1 MKAKGANE
9 IRRSFLKFFEEKD
22 HYIQKSYPLVPL
34 EDQSLLL
41 INAGMAPLKPY
52 FAGTKEPPSKRMATC
67 QKCIRTDD
75 IENVGKTARHA
86 TFFEMLGNFSFGD
99 YFKKEAIEWSW
110 EFVLEHLEM
119 PRENLWASVYEED
132 DEAFDLWHQHIGL
145 EKERIVRLGKEDNF
159 WEIGTGPCGPCSEL
173 YYDRGPS
180 YGCDDPDC
188 KPGCECDRFI
198 EFWNLVFTQFNK
210 DEEGN
215 YTPLPNPNID
225 TGMGLERVATIMQDV
240 NSIYEIDIAKRI
252 YDHVVKMKNSP
263 EKEGES
269 TSIKIITDHI
279 KAVTFMIGDGIIPS
293 NEGRGY
299 VLRRLL
305 RRGARH
311 GRLLGIRHTF
321 LKDLMETVVEIFG
334 EDYPELHEKKD
345 YIRKIITVEEEKF
358 QETIG
363 QGMEIL
369 DGYIEALEK
378 EGEKTLRGEDAFKLY
393 DTYGFPLDLTLEILE
408 EKEMAVDEAAFN
420 EAMEKQ
426 RNLARSSRQKQGTE
440 GWAEDP
446 LKNVDPY
453 LKTKFTGYDSFIE
466 EAKVLALVEEGELVE
481 MATEGKKVFMITDIT
496 PFYGESGGQMGDQG
510 RVYNEHFEG
519 KVLDTQKDN
528 NGRTYKLVEVLSGVV
543 TTEDSVTLHIDEKR
557 RFATMKNH
565 TGTHLLHQAL
575 KDVVGDHVNQA
586 GSYVSDERMR
596 FDFNH
601 FEGLTKEEI
610 EKIEEQVNTV
620 IFNGQPVT
628 ASEMSLEEAKK
639 KGAAALFTE
648 KYDAR
653 VRVIEVE
660 NYSNEL
666 CGGCHVDNTS
676 KIGMF
681 KILHESSVASG
692 VRRIEAVTGEGVY
705 RQLKVQ
711 EALISET
718 AETLKVQKDNI
729 LKRIEEILADQKDQA
744 KAIESLKSKLAGDVV
759 TDLLDAAETVKGVPM
774 VLENLGEKDM
784 DEIRKVGDGLKEKMD
799 SGIIVLGA
807 RNNGKANFIAI
818 VTKDLIQKGLK
829 AGDIVKVGAK
839 IAGGGGGGRPDMAQ
853 AGGKNPEKIEEALAA
868 VKSYVEET
876 L

>member
-1 MKAKGANE
+1 MKAMGANE
-9 IRRSFLKFFEEKD
+9 IRRAFLKFFEEKD

-34 EDQSLLL
+34 EDKSLLL

-52 FAGTKEPPSKRMATC
+52 FSGTKEPPKNRMATC

-75 IENVGKTARHA
+75 IENVGRTARHA

-110 EFVLEHLEM
+110 EFVLEVLEM
-119 PRENLWASVYEED
+119 PRENVWASIYQED
-132 DEAFDLWHQHIGL
+132 DEAFDLWHDHIGL
-145 EKERIVRLGKEDNF
+145 EKEKIVRLGKEDNF

-173 YYDRGPS
+173 YYDRGAA
-180 YGCDDPDC
+180 YGCEDPDC
-188 KPGCECDRFI
+188 KPGCDCDRFV

-215 YTPLPNPNID
+215 YTKLPSPNID
-225 TGMGLERVATIMQDV
+225 TGMGLERVAAIMQDV
-240 NSIYEIDIAKRI
+240 NSIYEIDVAKRI
-252 YDHVVKMKNSP
+252 YDRVIAMKNSP
-263 EKEGES
+263 EKEEES
-269 TSIKIITDHI
+269 TSIKVITDHV
-279 KAVTFMIGDGIIPS
+279 KAVTFMIGDGIVPS

-311 GRLLGIRHTF
+311 GRMLGIRHSF
-321 LKDLMETVVEIFG
+321 LKDLMDTVVEIFG
-334 EDYPELHEKKD
+334 EDYPELKEKQD

-369 DGYIEALEK
+369 DGYIETLEQK
-378 EGEKTLRGEDAFKLY
+378 GEKVLSGADAFKLY
-393 DTYGFPLDLTLEILE
+393 DTYGFPLDLTLEILA
-408 EKEMAVDEAAFN
+408 EKNFTVDEEAF
-420 EAMEKQ
+420 EAAMEKQ

-446 LKNVDPY
+446 LKSVDPK
-453 LKTKFTGYDSFIE
+453 LKTLFTGYTSFKETAKVMALVSRGEALE
-466 EAKVLALVEEGELVE
+466 EAVEGTEVLL
-481 MATEGKKVFMITDIT
+481 ITDKT
-496 PFYGESGGQMGDQG
+496 PFYGESGGQVGDQG
-510 RVYNEHFEG
+510 RVYHDHFEG
-519 KVLDTQKDN
+519 KVLDTQNDK
-528 NGRTYKLVEVLSGVV
+528 NGRTYKLVKVLSGTVKKG
-543 TTEDSVTLHIDEKR
+543 EDVTLHIDEKR

-601 FEGLTKEEI
+601 FEGLTQEEM
-610 EKIEEQVNTV
+610 EKIEEQVNAV
-620 IFNGQPVT
+620 IFNGQRVNAAT
-628 ASEMSLEEAKK
+628 MSLAEAKE

-648 KYDAR
+648 KYDEH

-666 CGGCHVDNTS
+666 CGGSHVDNTS

-681 KILHESSVASG
+681 KILHEASVASG

-705 RQLKVQ
+705 RQMKEQ
-711 EALISET
+711 EALIQQ
-718 AETLKVQKDNI
+718 AAQTLKVKENNI
-729 LKRIEEILADQKDQA
+729 LRRIEEVLVEQKDQL
-744 KAIESLKSKLAGDVV
+744 KTIESLKSKLAGDVV
-759 TDLLDAAETVKGVPM
+759 GDLLKTAVEVKGVPM
-774 VLENLGEKDM
+774 ILENLGEKEM
-784 DEIRKVGDGLKEKMD
+784 DEIRKIGDGLKEKVE

-807 RNNGKANFIAI
+807 KNKGKASFIAM
-818 VTKDLIQKGLK
+818 VTKDLVQQGIK

-839 IAGGGGGGRPDMAQ
+839 VAGGGGGGRPDMAQ
-853 AGGKNPEKIEEALAA
+853 AGGKNPEKIDEALAA

>member
-1 MKAKGANE
+1 MKAMGANE
-9 IRRSFLKFFEEKD
+9 IRRAFLKFFEEKE
-22 HYIQKSYPLVPL
+22 HYIQKSYPLVPQ
-34 EDQSLLL
+34 EDKSLLL

-52 FAGTKEPPSKRMATC
+52 FSGTKEPPKNRMATC

-75 IENVGKTARHA
+75 IENVGRTARHA

-99 YFKKEAIEWSW
+99 YFKKEAIEWAW
-110 EFVLEHLEM
+110 EFVLQDLEM
-119 PRENLWASVYEED
+119 PRENIWASIYEED
-132 DEAFDLWHQHIGL
+132 DEAYDLWHDHIGL

-173 YYDRGPS
+173 YYDRGPA

-188 KPGCECDRFI
+188 KPGCDCDRFV

-210 DEEGN
+210 DDEGN
-215 YTPLPNPNID
+215 YTKLPNPNID
-225 TGMGLERVATIMQDV
+225 TGMGLERVAAIMQDV

-252 YDHVVKMKNSP
+252 YDRVVSIKNSP

-269 TSIKIITDHI
+269 TSIKVITDHV

-321 LKDLMETVVEIFG
+321 LKDLMDTVVDIFG
-334 EDYPELHEKKD
+334 EDYPELREKQE

-369 DGYIEALEK
+369 DGYIEALVK
-378 EGEKTLRGEDAFKLY
+378 KGERTLSGADAFKLY
-393 DTYGFPLDLTLEILE
+393 DTYGFPLDLTLEILA
-408 EKEMAVDEAAFN
+408 EKELSVDEEAFR
-420 EAMEKQ
+420 ASMEKQ
-426 RNLARSSRQKQGTE
+426 RNLARNSRQKQGNE

-446 LKNVDPY
+446 LKSVDPK
-453 LKTKFTGYDSFIE
+453 LKTLFTGYTSAKETAKVMALVSRGEAVE
-466 EAKVLALVEEGELVE
+466 EAGEGMEILL
-481 MATEGKKVFMITDIT
+481 ITDKT
-496 PFYGESGGQMGDQG
+496 PFYGEGGGQIGDQG
-510 RVYNEHFEG
+510 RVYHDHFEG
-519 KVLDTQKDN
+519 NVLDTQKDK
-528 NGRTYKLVEVLSGVV
+528 NGRTYKLVKVLSGVV
-543 TTEDSVTLHIDEKR
+543 KTGEDVTLHIDEKK

-565 TGTHLLHQAL
+565 TGTHLLHRAL

-586 GSYVSDERMR
+586 GSFVSNEGMR

-601 FEGLTKEEI
+601 FEGLTKEEM
-610 EKIEEQVNTV
+610 EKIEEQVNAV
-620 IFNGQPVT
+620 IFNGLEVT
-628 ASEMSLEEAKK
+628 AATMSLEDAKK
-639 KGAAALFTE
+639 KGAEALFTE
-648 KYDAR
+648 KYDAH
-653 VRVIEVE
+653 VRVIEVD

-681 KILHESSVASG
+681 KIRHESSVASG

-705 RQLKVQ
+705 RQMKEK
-711 EALISET
+711 EALVNLA
-718 AETLKVQKDNI
+718 AETLKVQKDNV
-729 LKRIEEILADQKDQA
+729 LRRIEEVLAEQKDQA
-744 KAIESLKSKLAGDVV
+744 KTIESLKSKLAGDVV
-759 TDLLDAAETVKGVPM
+759 GDLLKAAVDVKGVP
-774 VLENLGEKDM
+774 VILENLGEKEM
-784 DEIRKVGDGLKEKMD
+784 DEIRKVGDGLKEKME
-799 SGIIVLGA
+799 SGIIVLGGK
-807 RNNGKANFIAI
+807 NNGKANFIAI
-818 VTKDLIQKGLK
+818 VTKDLIKKGIK

-839 IAGGGGGGRPDMAQ
+839 VAGGGGGGRPDMAQ
-853 AGGKNPEKIEEALAA
+853 AGGKNPEKINEALGA

>member
-1 MKAKGANE
+1 MKSMGANE
-9 IRRSFLKFFEEKD
+9 IRRAFLKFFEEKD
-22 HYIQKSYPLVPL
+22 HYIQKSYPLVPQ
-34 EDQSLLL
+34 EDKSLLL

-52 FAGTKEPPSKRMATC
+52 FSGTKEPPNQRMATC

-75 IENVGKTARHA
+75 IENVGRTARHA

-99 YFKKEAIEWSW
+99 YFKKEAIEWAW
-110 EFVLEHLEM
+110 EFVLKDLEM
-119 PRENLWASVYEED
+119 PRENIWASIYEED
-132 DEAFDLWHQHIGL
+132 DEAFDLWHDHIGL

-173 YYDRGPS
+173 YYDRGPA

-188 KPGCECDRFI
+188 KPGCDCDRFV

-215 YTPLPNPNID
+215 YTKLPSPNID
-225 TGMGLERVATIMQDV
+225 TGMGLERVAAIMQDV
-240 NSIYEIDIAKRI
+240 NSIYEIDIAKKI
-252 YDHVVKMKNSP
+252 YDRVVKMKNFP
-263 EKEGES
+263 EKEEEG
-269 TSIKIITDHI
+269 TSIKVITDHI
-279 KAVTFMIGDGIIPS
+279 KAVTFMIGDGVIPS

-311 GRLLGIRHTF
+311 GRLLGIRHSF

-334 EDYPELHEKKD
+334 EDYPELQEKKD

-358 QETIG
+358 QETVG

-369 DGYIEALEK
+369 DGYIEALVK
-378 EGEKTLRGEDAFKLY
+378 RGENTLSGADAFKLY
-393 DTYGFPLDLTLEILE
+393 DTYGFPLDLTLEILA
-408 EKEMAVDEAAFN
+408 EKELSVDEAAFKA
-420 EAMEKQ
+420 AMEKQ

-446 LKNVDPY
+446 LKTVDPK
-453 LKTKFTGYDSFIE
+453 LKTLFTGYTSFKETARVMALVSRGAAVE
-466 EAKVLALVEEGELVE
+466 EASEGMEVLLV
-481 MATEGKKVFMITDIT
+481 TDKT
-496 PFYGESGGQMGDQG
+496 PFYGESGGQVGDQG
-510 RVYNEHFEG
+510 RAYHEGFEG
-519 KVLDTQKDN
+519 KVLDTQNDK
-528 NGRTYKLVEVLSGVV
+528 NGRTYKLLKVLSGTVK
-543 TTEDSVTLHIDEKR
+543 TGEDVTLHIDEKR

-601 FEGLTKEEI
+601 FEGLTGEEM
-610 EKIEEQVNTV
+610 EKIEDQVNAV

-628 ASEMSLEEAKK
+628 ASTMSLEDAKK

-648 KYDAR
+648 KYDAH

-681 KILHESSVASG
+681 KILHEASVASG

-705 RQLKVQ
+705 RQMKEQ
-711 EALISET
+711 EALIQQ
-718 AETLKVQKDNI
+718 AAQTLKVKEDNI
-729 LKRIEEILADQKDQA
+729 LRRIEEVLAEQKDQA

-759 TDLLDAAETVKGVPM
+759 GDLLDAAVDVKGVPM
-774 VLENLGEKDM
+774 ILENLGEKEM
-784 DEIRKVGDGLKEKMD
+784 DEIRKVGDGLKEKME

-807 RNNGKANFIAI
+807 KNNGKANFIAI
-818 VTKDLIQKGLK
+818 VTRDLIKKGIK

-839 IAGGGGGGRPDMAQ
+839 VAGGGGGGRPDMAQ
-853 AGGKNPEKIEEALAA
+853 AGGKNPEKINEALAA

>member
-1 MKAKGANE
+1 MKAMGANE
-9 IRRSFLKFFEEKD
+9 IRRAFLKFFEEKE
-22 HYIQKSYPLVPL
+22 HYIQKSYPLVPQ
-34 EDQSLLL
+34 EDKSLLL

-52 FAGTKEPPSKRMATC
+52 FSGTKEPPKNRMATC

-75 IENVGKTARHA
+75 IENVGRTARHA

-99 YFKKEAIEWSW
+99 YFKKEAIEWAW
-110 EFVLEHLEM
+110 EFVLQDLEM
-119 PRENLWASVYEED
+119 PRENIWASIYEED
-132 DEAFDLWHQHIGL
+132 DEAYDLWHDHIGL

-173 YYDRGPS
+173 YYDRGPA

-188 KPGCECDRFI
+188 KPGCDCDRFV

-210 DEEGN
+210 DDEGN
-215 YTPLPNPNID
+215 YTKLPNPNID
-225 TGMGLERVATIMQDV
+225 TGMGLERVAAIMQDV

-252 YDHVVKMKNSP
+252 YDRVVSIKNSP

-269 TSIKIITDHI
+269 TSIKVITDHV

-321 LKDLMETVVEIFG
+321 LKDLMDTVVDIFG
-334 EDYPELHEKKD
+334 EDYPELREKQE

-369 DGYIEALEK
+369 DGYIEALVK
-378 EGEKTLRGEDAFKLY
+378 KGERTLSGADAFKLY
-393 DTYGFPLDLTLEILE
+393 DTYGFPLDLTLEILA
-408 EKEMAVDEAAFN
+408 EKELSVDEEAFR
-420 EAMEKQ
+420 ASMEKQ
-426 RNLARSSRQKQGTE
+426 RNLARNSRQKQGNE

-446 LKNVDPY
+446 LKSVDPK
-453 LKTKFTGYDSFIE
+453 LKTLFTGYTSAKETAKVMALVSRGEAVE
-466 EAKVLALVEEGELVE
+466 EAAEGMEILL
-481 MATEGKKVFMITDIT
+481 ITDKT
-496 PFYGESGGQMGDQG
+496 PFYGEGGGQIGDQG
-510 RVYNEHFEG
+510 RVYHDHFEG
-519 KVLDTQKDN
+519 NVLDTQKDK
-528 NGRTYKLVEVLSGVV
+528 NGRTYKLVKVLSGVV
-543 TTEDSVTLHIDEKR
+543 KTGEDVTLHIDEKK

-565 TGTHLLHQAL
+565 TGTHLLHRAL

-586 GSYVSDERMR
+586 GSFVSNEGMR

-601 FEGLTKEEI
+601 FEGLTKEEM
-610 EKIEEQVNTV
+610 EKIEEQVNAV
-620 IFNGQPVT
+620 IFNGLEVT
-628 ASEMSLEEAKK
+628 AATMSLEDAKK
-639 KGAAALFTE
+639 KGAEALFTE
-648 KYDAR
+648 KYDAH
-653 VRVIEVE
+653 VRVIEVD

-681 KILHESSVASG
+681 KIRHESSVASG

-705 RQLKVQ
+705 RQMKEK
-711 EALISET
+711 EALVNLA

-729 LKRIEEILADQKDQA
+729 LRRIEEVLAEQKDQA
-744 KAIESLKSKLAGDVV
+744 KTIESLKSKLAGDVV
-759 TDLLDAAETVKGVPM
+759 GDLLKNAVDVKGVP
-774 VLENLGEKDM
+774 VILENLGEKEM
-784 DEIRKVGDGLKEKMD
+784 DEIRKVGDGLKEKME
-799 SGIIVLGA
+799 SGIIVLGGK
-807 RNNGKANFIAI
+807 NNGKANFIAI
-818 VTKDLIQKGLK
+818 VTKDLIKKGIK

-839 IAGGGGGGRPDMAQ
+839 VAGGGGGGRPDMAQ
-853 AGGKNPEKIEEALAA
+853 AGGKNPEKINEALGA

>member
-1 MKAKGANE
+1 MKAMGANE
-9 IRRSFLKFFEEKD
+9 IRRAFLKFFEEKD
-22 HYIQKSYPLVPL
+22 HYIQKSYPLVPR
-34 EDQSLLL
+34 EDKSLLL

-52 FAGTKEPPSKRMATC
+52 FSGTKEPPKNRMATC

-75 IENVGKTARHA
+75 IENVGRTARHA

-99 YFKKEAIEWSW
+99 YFKKEAIEWAW
-110 EFVLEHLEM
+110 EFVLKDLEM
-119 PRENLWASVYEED
+119 PRENIWASIYEED
-132 DEAFDLWHQHIGL
+132 DEAFDLWHEHIGL

-173 YYDRGPS
+173 YYDRGPA
-180 YGCDDPDC
+180 YGCEDPDC
-188 KPGCECDRFI
+188 KPGCDCDRFV

-215 YTPLPNPNID
+215 YTKLPSPNID
-225 TGMGLERVATIMQDV
+225 TGMGLERVAAIMQDV
-240 NSIYEIDIAKRI
+240 NSIYEIDIAKKI
-252 YDHVVKMKNSP
+252 YDRVVTMKNSP
-263 EKEGES
+263 EKAEEN
-269 TSIKIITDHI
+269 TSIKVITDHI

-311 GRLLGIRHTF
+311 GRLLGIRHSF

-334 EDYPELHEKKD
+334 EDYPELQEKKD

-369 DGYIEALEK
+369 DGYIEALVK
-378 EGEKTLRGEDAFKLY
+378 RGEKTLSGADAFKLY
-393 DTYGFPLDLTLEILE
+393 DTYGFPLDLTLEILA
-408 EKEMAVDEAAFN
+408 EKELSVDEEAFKA
-420 EAMEKQ
+420 AMEKQ
-426 RNLARSSRQKQGTE
+426 RNLARSSRQKQGNE

-446 LKNVDPY
+446 LKSVDPK
-453 LKTKFTGYDSFIE
+453 LKTLFTGYTSFKE
-466 EAKVLALVEEGELVE
+466 TAKVMALVSQGAPVTE
-481 MATEGKKVFMITDIT
+481 ATEGMEVLLITDRT
-496 PFYGESGGQMGDQG
+496 PFYGESGGQVGDQG
-510 RVYNEHFEG
+510 RAYHDSFEG
-519 KVLDTQKDN
+519 KVLDTQNDK
-528 NGRTYKLVEVLSGVV
+528 NGRTYKLIKVLSGVV
-543 TTEDSVTLHIDEKR
+543 KTGEDVTLHIDEKR

-601 FEGLTKEEI
+601 FEGLTKEEM
-610 EKIEEQVNTV
+610 EKIEDQVNAV

-628 ASEMSLEEAKK
+628 ASTMSLDDAKE

-648 KYDAR
+648 KYDAH

-681 KILHESSVASG
+681 KILHEASVASG

-705 RQLKVQ
+705 RQMKEQ
-711 EALISET
+711 QALIQQ
-718 AETLKVQKDNI
+718 AAQTLKVKEDNI
-729 LKRIEEILADQKDQA
+729 LRRIEEVLVEQKDQA

-759 TDLLDAAETVKGVPM
+759 GDLLDTAVNVKGVPM
-774 VLENLGEKDM
+774 ILENLGEKEM
-784 DEIRKVGDGLKEKMD
+784 DEIRKVGDGLKEKME
-799 SGIIVLGA
+799 SGIIVLGGK
-807 RNNGKANFIAI
+807 NNGKANFIAI
-818 VTKDLIQKGLK
+818 VTRDLIKKGIK

-839 IAGGGGGGRPDMAQ
+839 VAGGGGGGRPDMAQ
-853 AGGKNPEKIEEALAA
+853 AGGKNPEKINEALAA